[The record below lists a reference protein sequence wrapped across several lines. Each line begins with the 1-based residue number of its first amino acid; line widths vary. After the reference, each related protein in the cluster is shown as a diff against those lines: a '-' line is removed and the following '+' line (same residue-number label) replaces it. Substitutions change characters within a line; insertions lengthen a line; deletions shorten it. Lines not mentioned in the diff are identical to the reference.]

1 MAELAKTESRTGKTL
16 SGIEGKYLTFVL
28 AKEEYGIGIL
38 KVREIIGMLPITMIP
53 RTPGFIK
60 GVINLRGKVIPV
72 VDLRLKFGM
81 EGVEYTDRNCII
93 VVEISG
99 ASGSI
104 QMGIVVDTVSE
115 VVNIKEKDLEETP
128 AFGVRLDIDYI
139 LGMAK
144 IAGGVKILLD
154 INKVL
159 GGEEISS
166 WPPAN

>member
-1 MAELAKTESRTGKTL
+1 
-16 SGIEGKYLTFVL
+16 
-28 AKEEYGIGIL
+28 
-38 KVREIIGMLPITMIP
+38 
-53 RTPGFIK
+53 
-60 GVINLRGKVIPV
+60 
-72 VDLRLKFGM
+72 
-81 EGVEYTDRNCII
+81 

>member
-1 MAELAKTESRTGKTL
+1 
-16 SGIEGKYLTFVL
+16 
-28 AKEEYGIGIL
+28 
-38 KVREIIGMLPITMIP
+38 
-53 RTPGFIK
+53 
-60 GVINLRGKVIPV
+60 VIPV

-159 GGEEISS
+159 GEEEISS
-166 WPPAN
+166 LPPAN